1 MTRILY
7 FIEGLSG
14 WVGKA
19 FAWCILVLTFA
30 YSYEVFM
37 RYALNDPTSW
47 AFDISYIMYGALFMM
62 GGAYTLSRD
71 GHVRGDVFYRL
82 WKPRTQA
89 YVELVLFFLFFMP
102 GVAALTFAGADY
114 ALESWSYRPYGP
126 QGPIGEVS
134 SNSPAGVPVAPLK
147 AILPVAA
154 GFLLLQGIAEI
165 VRCVLC
171 IRDGAWPQRLH
182 DVEEIETAILAR
194 RARELEQEKS
204 LEGAGGDQ
212 K

>member
-7 FIEGLSG
+7 FIERLSA

-37 RYALNDPTSW
+37 RYTLNAPTSW

-62 GGAYTLSRD
+62 GGAYTLSRG

-89 YVELVLFFLFFMP
+89 YVELVLFILFFFP

-114 ALESWSYRPYGP
+114 ALDSWSYYPYGP
-126 QGPIGEVS
+126 QGPAGEVS
-134 SNSPAGVPVAPLK
+134 TNSPAGVPVAPLK
-147 AILPVAA
+147 TILPIAA
-154 GFLLLQGIAEI
+154 GFLLLQGIAET
-165 VRCVLC
+165 VRCLLC
-171 IRDGAWPQRLH
+171 IRDGVWPQRLH
-182 DVEEIETAILAR
+182 DVEEMETAIVAQR
-194 RARELEQEKS
+194 ARAREQEQS
-204 LEGAGGDQ
+204 LEDTGGNRT
-212 K
+212 